1 MTDPISPLLFA
12 DYSRPKEGI
21 KKDRRDLRAKRKHE
35 RRGTR
40 QIASSGIRVAV
51 RRCVENKER
60 EKNDGEE
67 TRIDASSCHGASRI
81 LVPEMPAPS
90 NEGLN
95 SPFPLFSATRME
107 REREENQKLRR
118 NHEEEKFE

>member
-12 DYSRPKEGI
+12 DYSRPKEGV
-21 KKDRRDLRAKRKHE
+21 KKDRRDLRGKRK
-35 RRGTR
+35 TR
-40 QIASSGIRVAV
+40 QIASSRIRVAV